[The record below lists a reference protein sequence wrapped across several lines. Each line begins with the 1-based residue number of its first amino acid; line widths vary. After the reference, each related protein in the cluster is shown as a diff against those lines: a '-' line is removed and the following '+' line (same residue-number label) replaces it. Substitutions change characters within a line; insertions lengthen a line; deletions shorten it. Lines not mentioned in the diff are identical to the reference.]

1 MEQLT
6 SMKSVQ
12 ILTGLYEKEGKP
24 HLRLGQYFVNNYI
37 KYSWPELY
45 YEKDNKKALE
55 TISTYLY
62 YLQYI
67 NELPTKVKR

>member
-12 ILTGLYEKEGKP
+12 ILAGFYEKERKP
-24 HLRLGQYFVNNYI
+24 PHRLGQYFVSNYI
-37 KYSWPELY
+37 KYSWPELF
-45 YEKDNKKALE
+45 YERDNKKALE